1 MIYEKLSL
9 IQKDLFVPKG
19 RDNDFGKY
27 KYRSCEDILKAVKPL
42 CEANKAVLILDTSIS
57 NFGDEIFIMAIATLR
72 DLEDGSEISVN
83 GFAKHEKEKKGMDG
97 SQISGSATSYARK
110 YALAGLFGIDNEK
123 DSDATND
130 TPKEE
135 SKATKAVEK
144 KADEVKVGTA
154 HVNTLKSE
162 IRRRGLEEK
171 QILDYFRMKTFEDFS
186 MEQFNKAIAMI
197 QKYKVKGEEQ

>member
-1 MIYEKLSL
+1 MIYEKLSA
-9 IQKDLFVPKG
+9 IQKDLFVPKD
-19 RDNDFGKY
+19 RKNEFGKY
-27 KYRSCEDILKAVKPL
+27 NYRSCEDILRAVKPL
-42 CEANKAVLILDTSIS
+42 CDANKTVLFLDAEIS
-57 NFGDEIFIMAIATLR
+57 NVGDEVFIIAKATLR

-135 SKATKAVEK
+135 PKVAVPVEK
-144 KADEVKVGTA
+144 KASEVKVGRA
-154 HVNTLKSE
+154 HIDTLKSE
-162 IRRRGLEEK
+162 MRLRGLEEK
-171 QILDYFRMKTFEDFS
+171 QILDYFRMKAFEDFN
-186 MEQFNKAIAMI
+186 MEQFNKAISMI
-197 QKYKVKGEEQ
+197 QKYKVKGEE

>member
-9 IQKDLFVPKG
+9 IQKNLFVPKD
-19 RDNDFGKY
+19 RKNDFGKY
-27 KYRSCEDILKAVKPL
+27 NYRSCEDILKAVKPL
-42 CEANKAVLILDTSIS
+42 CEANKAVLTLDTGVKTC
-57 NFGDEIFIMAIATLR
+57 GDEIFIVAEAILR

-83 GFAKHEKEKKGMDG
+83 GYAKHEKEKKGMDG

-130 TPKEE
+130 TPREE
-135 SKATKAVEK
+135 EKPVEK
-144 KADEVKVGTA
+144 KANEVKVGTA

-171 QILDYFRMKTFEDFS
+171 QILDYFRTKAFEDFN